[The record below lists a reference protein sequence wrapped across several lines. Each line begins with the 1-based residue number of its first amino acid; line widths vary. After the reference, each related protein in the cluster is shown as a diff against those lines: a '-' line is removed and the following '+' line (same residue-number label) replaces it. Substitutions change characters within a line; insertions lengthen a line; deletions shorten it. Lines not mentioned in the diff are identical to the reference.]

1 VTTALILV
9 PGTGTR
15 QNEEEVES
23 TGSCK
28 ENSWDESRS
37 LFERTALSLIPKTA
51 PNFTA
56 PSDDVVTQRFYRV
69 SRGEGPCCVPL
80 FSCGHPGD
88 AKVESPL
95 QLFFLVRPA
104 YRCQCDAA
112 DWVEPLVDD
121 RFLLITNEVQW
132 REAFLYNVGARV
144 LPEGHEAT
152 DEFDRAWGAL

>member
-1 VTTALILV
+1 LIACCDTALILV

-56 PSDDVVTQRFYRV
+56 PSDDVVTQRFHRV

-95 QLFFLVRPA
+95 QLLTPGWFVLPIGANVTPPTGLNPWFLIDYKRSSVA
-104 YRCQCDAA
+104 GSLLVQC
-112 DWVEPLVDD
+112 
-121 RFLLITNEVQW
+121 R
-132 REAFLYNVGARV
+132 GAR
-144 LPEGHEAT
+144 PT
-152 DEFDRAWGAL
+152 RRTRSYR